1 MIKMQNIPII
11 GKIAI
16 PAIIL
21 ASVAIA
27 IVLAA
32 SWSMT
37 RLSDM
42 ASDLVDKN
50 AARVRYA
57 LQAESSFNSAAVSE
71 KNVILNAA
79 DKAEAQAT
87 IALYNKASEATIAAI
102 DHYEQIT
109 KSEEQRHLAESFRTA
124 VGEREK
130 ASAHIFDL
138 VLSGKADQA
147 FDYSRTTAAAFRRQ
161 ATDAAAKL
169 IAMNVEQMQAARE
182 EGAAMASTTRFWLIA
197 GALLGLAC
205 GFGALGWVSLYQIS
219 KPLTLMSGEM
229 KKLASGDLDIH
240 IAGVGR
246 GDEIGTLAQALKVF
260 HENAILTRRLE
271 EEQRAEQ
278 QRKEARQHLIE
289 QHISQFDAQVRGAL
303 DILAAASTEMNATAN
318 SMSSTAE
325 MANRQAGAVA
335 ATASETL
342 SNVQTVAAATEQ
354 LHVSIEEISR
364 QVTQSADIAGEAV
377 NEADSTNATIEGL
390 AQTAQKIGEVVTLIQ
405 SIASQTNL
413 LALNATIEAA
423 RAGDA
428 GKGFAVVAGEVKTLA
443 NQTARATED
452 ISGQVAAIQAETGKA
467 VTAIKAIGNTIRQM
481 NEIASAIA
489 AAVEQQGAA
498 TRAISQNIQEVAR
511 GTAEVSTSIARVND
525 AAEQTG
531 AAAMQVLSAS
541 DDLGRQAESLSKN
554 VDGFFVN
561 IRAS

>member
-1 MIKMQNIPII
+1 MIKIQNISII
-11 GKIAI
+11 AKIAI
-16 PAIIL
+16 PGSFL
-21 ASVAIA
+21 AMVAML

-37 RLSDM
+37 QLSVM

-50 AARVRYA
+50 AARLRYA

-71 KNVILNAA
+71 KNVILNAS
-79 DKAEAQAT
+79 DKADAQAN
-87 IALYNKASEATIAAI
+87 IALYNKASESTIAAI
-102 DHYEQIT
+102 DHYEAIT
-109 KSEEQRHLAESFRTA
+109 KSAEQRQLAESFRAA
-124 VGEREK
+124 VGERET
-130 ASAHIFDL
+130 ASAHIFEL
-138 VLSGKADQA
+138 VLSGKTDQA
-147 FDYSRTTAAAFRRQ
+147 FDFSRTTAAAFRRQ
-161 ATDAAAKL
+161 AADAAAKL

-182 EGAAMASTTRFWLIA
+182 ESAAMASKTRLWLIA

-205 GFGALGWVSLYQIS
+205 GFSMLGWISLYQIS
-219 KPLTLMSGEM
+219 KPLTAMSGEM
-229 KKLASGDLDIH
+229 KKLASGDLDIL
-240 IAGVGR
+240 IDGVGR

-271 EEQRAEQ
+271 DEQRAEQ
-278 QRKEARQHLIE
+278 QRKEARQQLVE
-289 QHISQFDAQVRGAL
+289 RHIREFDAQVRGAL
-303 DILAAASTEMNATAN
+303 DILSAASTEMNATAN

-325 MANRQAGAVA
+325 MANQQAGAVA

-364 QVTQSADIAGEAV
+364 QVTQSADIAGAAV
-377 NEADSTNATIEGL
+377 TEADRTNSTIEGL
-390 AQTAQKIGEVVTLIQ
+390 AQTAQKINEVVTLIQ

-428 GKGFAVVAGEVKTLA
+428 GKGFAVVAGEVKLLA

-452 ISGQVAAIQAETGKA
+452 ISAQVSAIQAETGQA
-467 VTAIKAIGNTIRQM
+467 VAAIKAIGSTIRQM
-481 NEIASAIA
+481 SEIASAIA

-498 TRAISQNIQEVAR
+498 TRDISQNIQEVAR

-541 DDLGRQAESLSKN
+541 GDLGRQANSLSKN
-554 VDGFFVN
+554 VDGFFAN